1 MLKCTAWLCCSG
13 CVCLCMACLA
23 SVLGS
28 LIVRRLVLLLAV
40 LSLQLLDF
48 PVPVAT
54 KFAVP
59 TAVPFVHTVQLV
71 TGENASPTFFSYL
84 YNYGTNLC
92 QSPTSHVL
100 HLNQPLMFVG
110 ACHFKG
116 SIGAWLVD
124 APMFTSIMV
133 QFWYKWFCDPPTRN
147 RLQNGSSEAGTMFCY
162 FVAND
167 FNSCPLLGSCI
178 FSLHWVVIVCLE
190 PFFIAQFNLC
200 ILLAWLR
207 WYICLVCDTVITST
221 RWKNQ
226 VQTKVNID
234 CFLIIDYSVMC
245 LLLVTFFL

>member
-1 MLKCTAWLCCSG
+1 
-13 CVCLCMACLA
+13 MACLA

-48 PVPVAT
+48 PAPVAT

-116 SIGAWLVD
+116 SIGA
-124 APMFTSIMV
+124 
-133 QFWYKWFCDPPTRN
+133 
-147 RLQNGSSEAGTMFCY
+147 
-162 FVAND
+162 
-167 FNSCPLLGSCI
+167 
-178 FSLHWVVIVCLE
+178 
-190 PFFIAQFNLC
+190 
-200 ILLAWLR
+200 
-207 WYICLVCDTVITST
+207 
-221 RWKNQ
+221 
-226 VQTKVNID
+226 
-234 CFLIIDYSVMC
+234 
-245 LLLVTFFL
+245 